1 MDRARKEQVVSEL
14 KEVFKNSGVIVAAK
28 YAGITVAEMSDLRNK
43 MRENSAN
50 VRVAKNRLAR
60 IAIEK
65 SPPEGMKHLLV
76 DQIVLM
82 YSEDPVTAAK
92 ISVEFAKKIIE
103 KNFGLIKS
111 NHRTSGPS
119 KYFECKNINLTVG
132 FISPISNHFCSTCNR
147 LRVTSNGK
155 IFPCLGDN
163 GSEDLVPF
171 LGTDQEIQLKNILS
185 NVIFNKPEKHYFD
198 VNKKSYIKERFMNT
212 TGG

>member
-14 KEVFKNSGVIVAAK
+14 KDVFQHSGIIVAAK

-50 VRVAKNRLAR
+50 VRVTKNRLAR

-92 ISVEFAKKIIE
+92 ISVEFAKTNNNLEIVGGAMGDKI
-103 KNFGLIKS
+103 LD
-111 NHRTSGPS
+111 
-119 KYFECKNINLTVG
+119 
-132 FISPISNHFCSTCNR
+132 
-147 LRVTSNGK
+147 SNGVTQVSK
-155 IFPCLGDN
+155 LPSRDEVLSSISALITAPGGNLAANVTGPASAIAGVLENIGGD
-163 GSEDLVPF
+163 
-171 LGTDQEIQLKNILS
+171 
-185 NVIFNKPEKHYFD
+185 
-198 VNKKSYIKERFMNT
+198 
-212 TGG
+212 

>member
-1 MDRARKEQVVSEL
+1 MDRAKKEQVVSEL
-14 KEVFKNSGVIVAAK
+14 KEVFENSGVIVAAK

-92 ISVEFAKKIIE
+92 ISVEFAKTNNNLEIVGGAMGDKILDSDGVTEVSKLPSREEVLSSISALLVAPAG
-103 KNFGLIKS
+103 GLAAS
-111 NHRTSGPS
+111 LGGPS
-119 KYFECKNINLTVG
+119 SVIAGILENIG
-132 FISPISNHFCSTCNR
+132 
-147 LRVTSNGK
+147 
-155 IFPCLGDN
+155 
-163 GSEDLVPF
+163 ED
-171 LGTDQEIQLKNILS
+171 
-185 NVIFNKPEKHYFD
+185 
-198 VNKKSYIKERFMNT
+198 
-212 TGG
+212 

>member
-14 KEVFKNSGVIVAAK
+14 KEVFQNSGVIVAAK

-76 DQIVLM
+76 DQVVLM

-92 ISVEFAKKIIE
+92 ISVEFAKTNNNLEIVGGAMGDKILDSSGVTEVSKLPSREEVLSTISALLVAPAG
-103 KNFGLIKS
+103 GLAAS
-111 NHRTSGPS
+111 LGGPS
-119 KYFECKNINLTVG
+119 SVIAGILENIG
-132 FISPISNHFCSTCNR
+132 
-147 LRVTSNGK
+147 
-155 IFPCLGDN
+155 
-163 GSEDLVPF
+163 ED
-171 LGTDQEIQLKNILS
+171 
-185 NVIFNKPEKHYFD
+185 
-198 VNKKSYIKERFMNT
+198 
-212 TGG
+212 

>member
-14 KEVFKNSGVIVAAK
+14 KEVFENSGVIVAAK

-92 ISVEFAKKIIE
+92 ISVEFAKTNNNLEIVGGAMGDKILDSNGVTEVSRLPSREEVLSSISALLVAPAG
-103 KNFGLIKS
+103 GLAAS
-111 NHRTSGPS
+111 LGGPS
-119 KYFECKNINLTVG
+119 SVIAGILENIG
-132 FISPISNHFCSTCNR
+132 
-147 LRVTSNGK
+147 
-155 IFPCLGDN
+155 
-163 GSEDLVPF
+163 ED
-171 LGTDQEIQLKNILS
+171 
-185 NVIFNKPEKHYFD
+185 
-198 VNKKSYIKERFMNT
+198 
-212 TGG
+212 

>member
-14 KEVFKNSGVIVAAK
+14 KDVFKHSGIIVAAK

-43 MRENSAN
+43 MRENGAN

-92 ISVEFAKKIIE
+92 ISVEFAKT
-103 KNFGLIKS
+103 N
-111 NHRTSGPS
+111 N
-119 KYFECKNINLTVG
+119 NLEIVG
-132 FISPISNHFCSTCNR
+132 GAMGDRI
-147 LRVTSNGK
+147 LDSNGVTEVSK
-155 IFPCLGDN
+155 LPTREEVLSSISALIVAPAGGLASSLTGPASVIAGVLEN
-163 GSEDLVPF
+163 IGED
-171 LGTDQEIQLKNILS
+171 
-185 NVIFNKPEKHYFD
+185 
-198 VNKKSYIKERFMNT
+198 
-212 TGG
+212 

>member
-14 KEVFKNSGVIVAAK
+14 KEVFENSGVIVAAK

-43 MRENSAN
+43 MRENSAY

-92 ISVEFAKKIIE
+92 ISVEFAKTNNNLEIVGGAMGEKILDSNGVTEVSKLPSREEVLSSISALLVAPAG
-103 KNFGLIKS
+103 GLAAS
-111 NHRTSGPS
+111 LGGPS
-119 KYFECKNINLTVG
+119 SVIAGILGNIG
-132 FISPISNHFCSTCNR
+132 
-147 LRVTSNGK
+147 
-155 IFPCLGDN
+155 
-163 GSEDLVPF
+163 ED
-171 LGTDQEIQLKNILS
+171 
-185 NVIFNKPEKHYFD
+185 
-198 VNKKSYIKERFMNT
+198 
-212 TGG
+212 

>member
-14 KEVFKNSGVIVAAK
+14 KEVFENSGVIVAAK
-28 YAGITVAEMSDLRNK
+28 YKGITVAEMSDLRNK

-92 ISVEFAKKIIE
+92 ISVEFAKTNNNLEIVGGAMGDKI
-103 KNFGLIKS
+103 LDS
-111 NHRTSGPS
+111 NGVTEVSKLPSREEVLSTISSLLVAPAGDLASSLGGPS
-119 KYFECKNINLTVG
+119 SVIAGILENIG
-132 FISPISNHFCSTCNR
+132 
-147 LRVTSNGK
+147 
-155 IFPCLGDN
+155 
-163 GSEDLVPF
+163 ED
-171 LGTDQEIQLKNILS
+171 
-185 NVIFNKPEKHYFD
+185 
-198 VNKKSYIKERFMNT
+198 
-212 TGG
+212 